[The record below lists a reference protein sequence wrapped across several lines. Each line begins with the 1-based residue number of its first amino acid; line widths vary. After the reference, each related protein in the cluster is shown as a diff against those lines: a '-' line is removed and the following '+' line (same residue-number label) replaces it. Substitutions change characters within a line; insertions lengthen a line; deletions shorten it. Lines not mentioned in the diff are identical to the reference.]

1 MEARKALINQYTGNS
16 GAKVGKTGPKNDQKR
31 AKKMIKN
38 EPKISPIFW
47 KNRRRGLELEKDP
60 QKSWKSIQH

>member
-1 MEARKALINQYTGNS
+1 VA
-16 GAKVGKTGPKNDQKR
+16 QKWEKR
-31 AKKMIKN
+31 GQKMIKN
-38 EPKISPIFW
+38 EPKISPIFWKNARPFFWKNARPFFW